1 MSGRPRKQGLEFF
14 PHDTTLSSDLKI
26 EAVEAVHGIAGYGVY
41 LKLLEII
48 YHEGTSPDL
57 KAPATALALAG
68 RCHLPIDQF
77 NAILKTCVEVELF
90 EREAF
95 EAGRLDS
102 NGIRSRLGYVE
113 ERRESTK
120 QRQDKWRKGHGTTPE
135 VTHNNPDEDELSR
148 VIIPEN
154 GIVTRYIP
162 TNGNVNV
169 NKDIKKEREEDTP
182 AQAVVPFS
190 VVGKSKPGN
199 GELFDT
205 PLSPATASRSTK
217 PLKERDLLRDALAD
231 SFRAK
236 VPEFASPVKENSN
249 LCRLASAIRRKASAD
264 SLDPISAAQGLLEI
278 YWRLHES
285 GKPYY
290 AAFTPSRM
298 LSAFEDLWAEYRK
311 ASAAADTS
319 WLEPRRSA

>member
-1 MSGRPRKQGLEFF
+1 
-14 PHDTTLSSDLKI
+14 LSSDLKI

-68 RCHLPIDQF
+68 RCHIPIDQF

-102 NGIRSRLGYVE
+102 NGIRSRSGYVE
-113 ERRESTK
+113 ERRESAK
-120 QRQDKWRKGHGTTPE
+120 RRQDKWRKERVTTPE
-135 VTHNNPDEDELSR
+135 VTPNNPQEDELSR

-154 GIVTRYIP
+154 GSVTRDIP
-162 TNGNVNV
+162 TNGNINVNV
-169 NKDIKKEREEDTP
+169 NKDIKKEREEDAP
-182 AQAVVPFS
+182 AKAVASFE
-190 VVGKSKPGN
+190 VVEELKPGDE
-199 GELFDT
+199 ELFET
-205 PLSPATASRSTK
+205 SPLPATSSRSKK
-217 PLKERDLLRDALAD
+217 PPKERDLLRDALAD

-264 SLDPISAAQGLLEI
+264 SLDPIIAAQGLLET